1 MSSEVV
7 LFEKRDGIGKITLN
21 RPDALNALT
30 MEVFEKLRE
39 YFTMIREDDDV
50 KLMVITGAGRA
61 FSAGLDLSLLGGSLL
76 QNVSKLRT
84 FLRGLQDTLSMPE
97 SIEKPSIAAVNGLA
111 LGGGTELALACDI
124 RIASENAI
132 FGLPE
137 VCYGI
142 IPDIG
147 GAQRLPRIVGL
158 GRAKELIL
166 TGEPIDAQEAW
177 RIGLVNKVVPQNQL
191 EDAVKTMANKIMD
204 NGPVAVGLG
213 KMVADKSFDIDLKTL
228 MEYTVLAQDTCVRT
242 QDLVSL
248 YKKKMEKIKSKTTKP
263 QPEK

>member
-111 LGGGTELALACDI
+111 LGGG
-124 RIASENAI
+124 
-132 FGLPE
+132 
-137 VCYGI
+137 
-142 IPDIG
+142 
-147 GAQRLPRIVGL
+147 
-158 GRAKELIL
+158 
-166 TGEPIDAQEAW
+166 
-177 RIGLVNKVVPQNQL
+177 
-191 EDAVKTMANKIMD
+191 
-204 NGPVAVGLG
+204 
-213 KMVADKSFDIDLKTL
+213 
-228 MEYTVLAQDTCVRT
+228 
-242 QDLVSL
+242 
-248 YKKKMEKIKSKTTKP
+248 
-263 QPEK
+263 